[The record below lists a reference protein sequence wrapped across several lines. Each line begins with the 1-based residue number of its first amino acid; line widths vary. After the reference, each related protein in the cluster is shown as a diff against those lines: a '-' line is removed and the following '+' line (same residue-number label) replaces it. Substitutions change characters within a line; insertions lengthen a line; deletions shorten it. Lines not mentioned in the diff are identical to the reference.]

1 MAFSEII
8 AKDTRVPSTGKK
20 VTCSQNQKSYTLKLY
35 FTKKDN
41 PTVIDDSFQQL
52 GTLKFQLQTILK
64 GSGKL
69 EKFSSLVLLKFRF
82 LQE

>member
-20 VTCSQNQKSYTLKLY
+20 VTCSQKSYTLKLY

-69 EKFSSLVLLKFRF
+69 EKFSSLV
-82 LQE
+82 